1 MNELQEYKDLY
12 HDELNIAENL
22 NSKITNSITLLT
34 IIGTA
39 NVLLLSNLF
48 PIENTIWSIIYLV
61 VCIANIII
69 FVFTIYHFL
78 KAYTGRVY
86 NYFSIRKIQNSCN
99 QYKENILFKIKTTNY
114 DINNIDQSSITD
126 VINKKME
133 YWIIN
138 EYLNCATFNRTV
150 NAEKSQKLYKLT
162 HSIIINIIIVFIS
175 FVLYIVK
182 INLGGLFN
190 YVE

>member
-39 NVLLLSNLF
+39 NVLLLKSLF
-48 PIENTIWSIIYLV
+48 PIENTIWSIAYIFI
-61 VCIANIII
+61 CIINIIAFARTVYR
-69 FVFTIYHFL
+69 FV

-86 NYFSIRKIQNSCN
+86 NYFHVKEIQKKCE
-99 QYKENILFKIKTTNY
+99 QYQENILSELKSQNCKIDET
-114 DINNIDQSSITD
+114 DIRDIID
-126 VINKKME
+126 KKME
-133 YWIIN
+133 YWTTN
-138 EYLNCATFNRTV
+138 EYLSCAILNRLA
-150 NAEKSQKLYKLT
+150 NASKSQELYKLT
-162 HSIIINIIIVFIS
+162 RTIIINIIIVFIS
-175 FVLYIVK
+175 FILYIVK

-190 YVE
+190 YVER